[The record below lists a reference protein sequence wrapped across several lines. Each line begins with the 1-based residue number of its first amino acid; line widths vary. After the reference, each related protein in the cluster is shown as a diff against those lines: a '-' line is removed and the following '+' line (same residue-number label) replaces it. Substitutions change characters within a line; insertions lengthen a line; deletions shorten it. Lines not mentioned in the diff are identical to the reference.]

1 MSIFAKIRSFLLN
14 TLEEMKKCT
23 WPNRDQLVESTLL
36 VMITLVILAGYV
48 ALVDFGFTS
57 FIDWIIKKA

>member
-1 MSIFAKIRSFLLN
+1 MSIFAKIRSFFLN
-14 TLEEMKKCT
+14 TCEEMKKCT

-48 ALVDFGFTS
+48 ALVDLGVAN
-57 FIDWIIKKA
+57 FIKWIIEA

>member
-14 TLEEMKKCT
+14 TMEEMKKCT

-36 VMITLVILAGYV
+36 VMITLFILAGYV

-57 FIDWIIKKA
+57 FIKWIIAA

>member
-14 TLEEMKKCT
+14 TVEEMKKCT
-23 WPNRDQLVESTLL
+23 WPNRDQLFESTLL

-48 ALVDFGFTS
+48 ALVDLGFTS
-57 FIDWIIKKA
+57 FIDWIIK

>member
-14 TLEEMKKCT
+14 TVEEMKKCT

-36 VMITLVILAGYV
+36 VMITLVVLSGYV
-48 ALVDFGFTS
+48 ALVDLGFTS
-57 FIDWIIKKA
+57 FIKWIIQ

>member
-1 MSIFAKIRSFLLN
+1 MSTI
-14 TLEEMKKCT
+14 EEMKKCT

-48 ALVDFGFTS
+48 ALVDLGFTS
-57 FIDWIIKKA
+57 FIKWIISA